1 MCLIWRAGRS
11 SQVTTPRLALLPRG
25 SRLAAYGHHSGP
37 TVASSITTVAAS
49 ATSSPKAS
57 KAWLRF
63 WKNPASVAGVA
74 LLTIVVLIAV
84 LAPIISSDPI
94 SQNLP
99 ERLKPPSAAHVFGT
113 DQLGR
118 DVWGRVA
125 HGALISLRIGVFVTA
140 LSMVIGVIVGLLAG
154 TIGGA
159 WDNLLMRVTDI
170 FFAFPSL
177 ILAMAISAALGPS
190 LDNVIIAVAIVNWPS
205 YARLV
210 RAQALALREREFVE
224 AARALG
230 SSQGRI
236 AWRHVLPNT
245 LQPVLIQSSFDVGQ
259 AILTA
264 AGLSFI
270 GFGAQPPIPE
280 WGAMV
285 SETRTFISNA
295 PWASSA
301 PAVAIL
307 ITVLA
312 FNLIGD
318 GLRDAL
324 DPRAKN

>member
-1 MCLIWRAGRS
+1 VSTA
-11 SQVTTPRLALLPRG
+11 TTTFVPR
-25 SRLAAYGHHSGP
+25 
-37 TVASSITTVAAS
+37 
-49 ATSSPKAS
+49 AS

-63 WKNPASVAGVA
+63 WRNPAAIVGMV
-74 LLTIVVLIAV
+74 LLVVILLVAV
-84 LAPIISSDPI
+84 LAPFISPDPI
-94 SQNLP
+94 ALNTKD
-99 ERLKPPSAAHVFGT
+99 RLLPPSGSHLFGT

-125 HGALISLRIGVFVTA
+125 HGAIISLRVGFLVTVISVLIGVT
-140 LSMVIGVIVGLLAG
+140 LGLLAG
-154 TIGGA
+154 SLGGV
-159 WDNLLMRVTDI
+159 WDNILMRITDI
-170 FFAFPSL
+170 FFAFPGL

-190 LDNVIIAVAIVNWPS
+190 LDNVIIAVALVNWPS

-210 RAQALALREREFVE
+210 RGQVLALRDREFVE

-230 SSQGRI
+230 AGQARV
-236 AWRHVLPNT
+236 AWRHLLPNS
-245 LQPVLIQSSFDVGQ
+245 LQPVLIQASFDVGQ

-264 AGLSFI
+264 SGLSFI
-270 GFGAQPPIPE
+270 GFGAQPPTPE
-280 WGAMV
+280 WGAIV

-307 ITVLA
+307 LAVLA
-312 FNLIGD
+312 FNLLGD